1 MKFATTLLALLLS
14 VSATLP
20 AVAAIPSQ
28 GVRVA
33 RAPVQRGPVQ
43 RGPVQA
49 GPLQAAPGKQALA
62 AEIIVAH
69 ATNTGGGIDAKL
81 KDLPQLRQP
90 PFSAYD
96 TYRLIDRGTVALAQ
110 GSPGQMPIV
119 DDRLLS
125 LALEEVVTKG
135 REPSRYRVKATLSK
149 KDGADATNVVA
160 LLKTGERFFVAGQK
174 YKGGILVIVIKLR

>member
-1 MKFATTLLALLLS
+1 MKFAASLLALLLA

-20 AVAAIPSQ
+20 AVAAESSQ
-28 GVRVA
+28 RVLARVA
-33 RAPVQRGPVQ
+33 RAPMQRAPLQHV
-43 RGPVQA
+43 RHV
-49 GPLQAAPGKQALA
+49 PLQAAPGKQALA
-62 AEIIVAH
+62 ADVIVAH
-69 ATNTGGGIDAKL
+69 ATNAGGGIDAKL

-96 TYRLIDRGTVALAQ
+96 TYRLIDRGTVGLAP
-110 GSPGQMPIV
+110 GSPGQMPLV
-119 DDRLLS
+119 DERILS
-125 LALEEVVTKG
+125 LALEEVVTKE